1 MTKESDTESRSII
14 KSSSHFGITTLIS
27 RISGFVRDILF
38 ANYFGA
44 SSSTDAFFVAF
55 KIPNFFRRLFA
66 EGAFSQAFVP
76 VLQEYRLNKSHL
88 LSEFIQNILGNLFV
102 VLLVI
107 TILGM
112 YFSTELTYIFAPG
125 FADDNAKLSLT
136 SEMLFVTFP
145 YLLFISLTAM
155 CAGCLLYTSP
165 SPRD

>member
-112 YFSTELTYIFAPG
+112 YFSTELRSPFLSKCAQYI
-125 FADDNAKLSLT
+125 DNHVCLYSLQ
-136 SEMLFVTFP
+136 FNVF
-145 YLLFISLTAM
+145 FFFIISLIK
-155 CAGCLLYTSP
+155 LKS
-165 SPRD
+165 

>member
-107 TILGM
+107 TLLGM
-112 YFSTELTYIFAPG
+112 YFSTECSICLCECYLGLFG
-125 FADDNAKLSLT
+125 FF
-136 SEMLFVTFP
+136 FVFLCFCGVC
-145 YLLFISLTAM
+145 YCSI
-155 CAGCLLYTSP
+155 
-165 SPRD
+165 